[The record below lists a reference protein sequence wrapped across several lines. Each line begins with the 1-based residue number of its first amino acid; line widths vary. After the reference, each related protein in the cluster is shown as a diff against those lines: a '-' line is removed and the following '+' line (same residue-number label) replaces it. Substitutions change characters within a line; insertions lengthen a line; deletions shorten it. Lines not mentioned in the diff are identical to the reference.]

1 MKRVQELTSLAEFKA
16 NYDQISEHFLNKCP
30 AMICSSF
37 LLCCCAESYM
47 KAKEQ
52 EVEKYKKYLNKAK
65 KVLCGLPTCSSEVG
79 SE

>member
-30 AMICSSF
+30 RHDLF
-37 LLCCCAESYM
+37 FVVLLCCRAESYM

-65 KVLCGLPTCSSEVG
+65 KVLCGLPSSEVD